1 MPECLRFKKE
11 ELYCFRMS
19 WEQLPKSM
27 WQEGCQLLY
36 SESYF
41 SAVYATLSSGLPR
54 NKPGAKKEMQNAI
67 DEVCRKTKTAETEN
81 IAA

>member
-1 MPECLRFKKE
+1 
-11 ELYCFRMS
+11 MS

-41 SAVYATLSSGLPR
+41 SAVLYSESYYSAVCATLSSGLPR